1 MRHYKDCYFCYLLI
15 FNVKTKGN
23 WELEYFKQFDSH
35 LHHFSGPNTT
45 CFYLELSFSA
55 VMFQNW
61 KLSSQG
67 TEQNKKHHC
76 SFASDISLTDMTG
89 WHVSGFGSAAKM
101 LAIHQVIDFLS
112 KGTSIAYMHLVYNLQ

>member
-23 WELEYFKQFDSH
+23 WELEYFTQFDSH

-76 SFASDISLTDMTG
+76 SFASDISLTDMAG
-89 WHVSGFGSAAKM
+89 WHVSGFWKCCKNACNSSG
-101 LAIHQVIDFLS
+101 
-112 KGTSIAYMHLVYNLQ
+112 N